1 KTADSLY
8 QIQMLTPF
16 IYKKEDKKIMQ
27 DKISVLKKEIY
38 EGANV
43 DKENTNGAGSGGSG
57 TTNFTGGGGTEK
69 NYTPTK
75 PSSVSKLINEPDSM
89 DAPIA
94 NPNIDEKL
102 FVPMYGAN
110 GNNQL
115 GAWPKNANLDNLS
128 GSGKVYGD
136 GKIIFPCDADGG
148 SSYEHAGIDL
158 FNKVGTPVYA
168 VADGT
173 IMYSEWGHTVNK
185 AKQETAY
192 SVKIKL
198 DKIFEYDGKWAKG
211 FTPNIEYYNGS
222 RLASYAFYTHMIGIR
237 YRANSSIGTRK
248 VKQGELIGWTGYANA
263 PHLHLSIY
271 DSNQKFQISTADMK
285 KIYGT
290 TGNSKMKKAGQ

>member
-1 KTADSLY
+1 
-8 QIQMLTPF
+8 
-16 IYKKEDKKIMQ
+16 
-27 DKISVLKKEIY
+27 
-38 EGANV
+38 
-43 DKENTNGAGSGGSG
+43 
-57 TTNFTGGGGTEK
+57 
-69 NYTPTK
+69 
-75 PSSVSKLINEPDSM
+75 
-89 DAPIA
+89 PIA
-94 NPNIDEKL
+94 NPYINEQYFLPIYDNKR
-102 FVPMYGAN
+102 N
-110 GNNQL
+110 SQL
-115 GAWPKNANLDNLS
+115 GAWPRNAGLDNLS

-158 FNKVGTPVYA
+158 LNNAGTPIYA
-168 VADGT
+168 IADGT
-173 IMYSEWGHTVNK
+173 MEYSEWGHTVNK

-192 SVKIKL
+192 SVKIRFDNSFK
-198 DKIFEYDGKWAKG
+198 YNGKWAKG
-211 FTPNIEYYNGS
+211 IGKSIAYSSGTKT
-222 RLASYAFYTHMIGIR
+222 ASYAFYTHMIGIR